1 MSDLRVLH
9 VTTTGNIGGAE
20 RLIIDLASI
29 RLPGVEL
36 AVCILGSG
44 GALAAALATI
54 GVRSYALDLRRGWQG
69 PATIVRLAQLIRAH
83 RTDVVHGHL
92 IHGSA
97 AATVAARLTRVH
109 PAVFTRHYAM
119 ATRWYGTPTDR
130 MLERAAN
137 GLTNRIFAIS
147 EAVRRSLIEE
157 HVDPRRIEVV
167 PNGIDAGRVRASV
180 RSPDPRVRRGRPV
193 LGTVASL
200 QTRKGHADLLRAVAA
215 VRAAG
220 VDVDLVLIGDGPLAS
235 ELHQLAADLRIADLV
250 RFFGYEPAPY
260 PAMAAFDMYVQPS
273 VEEGFGIAV
282 LEAMALGLPVVATR
296 AGGLPEIVEDTR
308 SGTLV
313 DTHDPDGLARAILGL
328 VRDPA
333 ARRRFGR
340 RGADLVEERF
350 ESAKM
355 ATSYARAY
363 VRLIGGATSARG

>member
-1 MSDLRVLH
+1 MSELRVLH

-20 RLIIDLASI
+20 RLIIDLASV
-29 RLPGVEL
+29 RLPGVDL

-44 GALAAALATI
+44 GALAAALGARR
-54 GVRSYALDLRRGWQG
+54 VRSYALGLQHGWQG

-97 AATVAARLTRVH
+97 AATVAARLARVR

-119 ATRWYGTPTDR
+119 ATRWYGTPADR
-130 MLERAAN
+130 MLERAAHA
-137 GLTNRIFAIS
+137 LTDRIFAIS
-147 EAVRRSLIEE
+147 EAVRQSLIEE
-157 HVDPRRIEVV
+157 HVNPLRIEVV
-167 PNGIDAGRVRASV
+167 PNGIDAERVRAAAT
-180 RSPDPRVRRGRPV
+180 SPDARVQRGRPV

-220 VDVDLVLIGDGPLAS
+220 VDVDLVLIGDGPLAP
-235 ELHQLAADLRIADLV
+235 ELRRLAADLRIADLV

-260 PAMAAFDMYVQPS
+260 AAMAAFDVYVQPS

-282 LEAMALGLPVVATR
+282 LEAMALGLPVIATR

-308 SGTLV
+308 SGRLV
-313 DTHDPDGLARAILGL
+313 STHDPDEMATAILSL
-328 VRDPA
+328 VRDA
-333 ARRRFGR
+333 SARRQLGQ
-340 RGADLVEERF
+340 RGAALVEERF
-350 ESAKM
+350 RSSVM
-355 ATSYARAY
+355 AQSYAGAY
-363 VRLIGGATSARG
+363 MRLT